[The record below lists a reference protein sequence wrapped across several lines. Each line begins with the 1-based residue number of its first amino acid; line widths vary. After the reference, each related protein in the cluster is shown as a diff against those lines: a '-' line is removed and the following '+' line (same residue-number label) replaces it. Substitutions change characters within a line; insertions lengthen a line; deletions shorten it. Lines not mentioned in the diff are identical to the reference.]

1 MSGLKAGLKIAL
13 LVLGAAMLGW
23 IYGYTATAVMITL
36 SAVICFWLYEI
47 DKVQRWLS
55 DPEQDVPDTSGIWS
69 DLLALIY
76 FHQRKSDQVQ
86 AQLQSTVEYMQS
98 SLAVIRDG
106 VVMVGEDGIIAW
118 FNRSAEPL
126 LGLRYPEDTGQRL
139 TNLVRDPE
147 FADYFLA
154 QDYSEPLQFEV
165 TGGSEKVFLRVEIT
179 HFGEGDRVLFIR
191 DVSDSVRMEKMRS
204 DFVANVSHELRTP
217 LTVITGYLGTI
228 EANVEDL
235 PQRYRRPLEQM
246 GQQAHRMES
255 VLHDLLWLSKIE
267 SGQSART
274 DETVDIGGLLQELRD
289 ELGDAYPKAT
299 LLLELSSKRS
309 VIGSYQQL
317 YSAVSN
323 LVINAIKYSGENSA
337 VTVSWFEEHGKS
349 KLSVSDAGIGIDAV
363 HLPRL
368 TERFYRVD
376 DSRNSATGGTGLGL
390 AIVKHVAAA
399 HGARLLIE
407 SQIGEGSTFSLI
419 FSSGG

>member
-86 AQLQSTVEYMQS
+86 AQLQSTIEYMQS

-217 LTVITGYLGTI
+217 LTVITGI
-228 EANVEDL
+228 
-235 PQRYRRPLEQM
+235 
-246 GQQAHRMES
+246 S
-255 VLHDLLWLSKIE
+255 
-267 SGQSART
+267 
-274 DETVDIGGLLQELRD
+274 
-289 ELGDAYPKAT
+289 
-299 LLLELSSKRS
+299 
-309 VIGSYQQL
+309 
-317 YSAVSN
+317 
-323 LVINAIKYSGENSA
+323 
-337 VTVSWFEEHGKS
+337 
-349 KLSVSDAGIGIDAV
+349 
-363 HLPRL
+363 
-368 TERFYRVD
+368 ER
-376 DSRNSATGGTGLGL
+376 
-390 AIVKHVAAA
+390 
-399 HGARLLIE
+399 
-407 SQIGEGSTFSLI
+407 
-419 FSSGG
+419 